1 MRESNVAKIEIY
13 STGMCGYCVAAKNF
27 LAERRQAWE
36 EYRVDREPTR
46 LAEMLARS
54 AQRRSVPQI
63 FIDGRHIGGYE
74 ELVALD
80 RAGELDPLL
89 AAGA

>member
-36 EYRVDREPTR
+36 EYRVDREPAR

-80 RAGELDPLL
+80 RAGELDPML
-89 AAGA
+89 AGGA

>member
-1 MRESNVAKIEIY
+1 MARIEIY
-13 STGMCGYCVAAKNF
+13 STGMCSYCVAANNF
-27 LAERRQAWE
+27 FAEPRQAGD
-36 EYRVDREPTR
+36 EYRGDRDPAR

-54 AQRRSVPQI
+54 SQRRSVPQI

-80 RAGELDPLL
+80 RAGDLAPLL